1 MIRKAISKIQ
11 NTTSIYGLAQK
22 ISEFDS
28 AIEEITQLL
37 LNQGILSSPSPRK
50 LEDAQCI
57 MFYSFQSAC
66 IPSLFFQLWYF
77 TTLRLK
83 SEFHRYLKQI
93 PYHQYLSKYIRILA
107 SNSSSGLKL
116 GWFEIGSR
124 PESVEMPRSSATPIL
139 RAK

>member
-1 MIRKAISKIQ
+1 MFFFPKISKILILIIKIPFFQ
-11 NTTSIYGLAQK
+11 FFYYGVTP
-22 ISEFDS
+22 SW
-28 AIEEITQLL
+28 QLL

-57 MFYSFQSAC
+57 MFYSFLSAC